1 MCINYSFYNITYL
14 CIIYYYI
21 LQGVIEIL
29 TEDEPLGPSEVNSQ
43 EDKRHTPSME
53 EMEVKVDPMLFL
65 QCGMEQSASE
75 ASDSS
80 DNEEEVTGSHSPEP
94 LPLTNK

>member
-1 MCINYSFYNITYL
+1 
-14 CIIYYYI
+14 
-21 LQGVIEIL
+21 
-29 TEDEPLGPSEVNSQ
+29 
-43 EDKRHTPSME
+43 ME

-75 ASDSS
+75 TSEESDS
-80 DNEEEVTGSHSPEP
+80 EEKITRVDTPEP

>member
-1 MCINYSFYNITYL
+1 MLL
-14 CIIYYYI
+14 CT
-21 LQGVIEIL
+21 QGTVEIL
-29 TEDEPLGPSEVNSQ
+29 TDDEPQGPPDSNSQ
-43 EDKRHTPSME
+43 ENKCNAQSME

-80 DNEEEVTGSHSPEP
+80 DNEKEIIKTRSPDS
-94 LPLTNK
+94 LYLHNR

>member
-1 MCINYSFYNITYL
+1 M
-14 CIIYYYI
+14 
-21 LQGVIEIL
+21 
-29 TEDEPLGPSEVNSQ
+29 SEANSQ

-65 QCGMEQSASE
+65 QCGMEQSESE
-75 ASDSS
+75 AFDSS
-80 DNEEEVTGSHSPEP
+80 DNEEEIRTNSSKP